1 MKVVDFLYVRNEKKK
16 IFLKSE
22 GTDYYLR
29 HGWQIV
35 KDFSEEGYC
44 IINKPAQ
51 ALLRILDDDGI
62 IKNVDCKDT
71 ILRVYRKKKISQSM
85 LIRFYEEAKKG
96 VWILSFDRYN
106 NLLAFKNGQT
116 SLF

>member
-1 MKVVDFLYVRNEKKK
+1 MKVIDFIYLKNEKKK

-44 IINKPAQ
+44 IVNKPAQ
-51 ALLRILDDDGI
+51 ALLQIIDDDGI
-62 IKNVDCKDT
+62 EKIVDCKDT
-71 ILRVYRKKKISQSM
+71 ILRVYRKKRISKAM
-85 LIRFYEEAKKG
+85 LQKFYNEVKEG
-96 VWILSFDRYN
+96 IWMLSFDRYK
-106 NLLAFKNGQT
+106 NLLAFKSGQI